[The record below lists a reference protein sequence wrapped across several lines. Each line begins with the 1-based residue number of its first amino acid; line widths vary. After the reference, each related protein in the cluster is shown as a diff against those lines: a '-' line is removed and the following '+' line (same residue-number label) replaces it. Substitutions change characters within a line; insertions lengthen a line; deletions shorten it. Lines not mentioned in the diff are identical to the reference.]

1 MRSLLDSTTGCFL
14 VTTES
19 GSRYRL
25 DLDRRTLNR
34 APVTDLDGMHRLRRD
49 GESITLVEIVQCEV
63 GAPMLLLID
72 LRVPG
77 VVVTS
82 RESTPVV
89 QIDHVACGTA
99 LL

>member
-1 MRSLLDSTTGCFL
+1 MRSLLDSNTGCFL
-14 VTTES
+14 VATES

-25 DLDRRTLNR
+25 DLDRRSLTRTPGTGADTPL
-34 APVTDLDGMHRLRRD
+34 RLRGD
-49 GESITLVEIVQCEV
+49 GEPVVLVEILSCEV

-72 LRVPG
+72 LGVPG

-89 QIDHVACGTA
+89 RIDQLPCGTA
-99 LL
+99 TS